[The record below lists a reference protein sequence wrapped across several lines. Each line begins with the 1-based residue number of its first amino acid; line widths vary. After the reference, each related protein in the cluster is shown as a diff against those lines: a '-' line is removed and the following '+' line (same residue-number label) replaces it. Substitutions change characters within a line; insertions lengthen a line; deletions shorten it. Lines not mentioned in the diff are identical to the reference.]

1 LSEKSSRISGRSYF
15 SQDRLAQLVRITLTA
30 SSALYDLLGN
40 NNGARVISVKV
51 QSYAR
56 IIKGCGEGLQ
66 GFRIEYAVLEYV
78 DRHLRL
84 PPSRREHKQLT
95 HTSTGAHG
103 YCWGCTYLR
112 ASA

>member
-1 LSEKSSRISGRSYF
+1 
-15 SQDRLAQLVRITLTA
+15 
-30 SSALYDLLGN
+30 
-40 NNGARVISVKV
+40 
-51 QSYAR
+51 
-56 IIKGCGEGLQ
+56 
-66 GFRIEYAVLEYV
+66 V